1 MSLRQKLQQ
10 RDSWLGLELG
20 TYVVVVALVMVAYFP
35 SKFR

>member
-10 RDSWLGLELG
+10 RDSWLRLELG
-20 TYVVVVALVMVAYFP
+20 TYVVVVALVVVAYFV